1 MKRGSFFVRKLVL
14 IVFGAVLSM
23 LGAQRAF
30 CADVVGKV
38 VDAQERPVAKVKIVV
53 ESSEKKILSEAHS
66 DANGRYQVTGLKP
79 GTYNYILDPGGSG
92 FKGGDAVSNLG
103 PKGLTIDWHLSAT
116 DGAVALA
123 SDGAG
128 TMLAGDPFG
137 FTATEFTGIVLG
149 SGALIGGGVAGG
161 LAASGHWSGS
171 SSGPPA
177 SPSL

>member
-1 MKRGSFFVRKLVL
+1 MRRVIL
-14 IVFGAVLSM
+14 IVFGAAVLSIV
-23 LGAQRAF
+23 GAQRAF

-38 VDAQERPVAKVKIVV
+38 ADAQGRPVAKVKIVV

-66 DANGRYQVTGLKP
+66 DADGRYQVTGLKP

-92 FKGGDAVSNLG
+92 FKSGDAVSNLG

-116 DGAVALA
+116 NAAVALA

-161 LAASGHWSGS
+161 LAASGQLSGS